1 MAAVGAMLALALVS
15 TGLAVP
21 PAVADVGQD
30 STVVAPAD
38 ERWWRGQDIT
48 FEVTVTR
55 DGAPATGDVRW
66 LEDGRGSPFWR
77 VPLVDGRA
85 TVVIPSNAVALG
97 RHVYEV
103 RHVDPAAGVDPA
115 TGQWPALSS
124 DTVEIELADPAR
136 PVLDESSWY
145 YGDAHRLGV
154 DLTGTD
160 EPRDGT
166 VSVALGDG
174 VERSATLR
182 DGVAGFDLDGTELV
196 SSRSVTLSHTSPSG
210 EHVATWKLYVHA
222 QSRPVTMTA
231 PVPSAVRLGA
241 DVVVPVRVAS
251 SQGTPQGRVSVVRAS
266 GDVLASAAVTD
277 GRATLRFPASRLPLG
292 SNRLEVRFD
301 GQRRYEQKTGSG
313 YVTVRPRATTVT
325 VSTPKTWTYGKARR
339 VAVKVSSPSG
349 TPTGRVELW
358 SYGRKLRSATLSR
371 GQASL
376 YLSATRI
383 TPQDGDRQQ
392 MVVKYVGPS
401 TFERSQRAWTQK
413 VAEARPK
420 VTFRMDRTSF
430 PNDWSPD
437 RSVGATVTVKT
448 AGLPE
453 RGKLCIWSRDPHVDR
468 RWSECWT
475 NWSWKVDDG
484 RRRIRVPG
492 HVLGIANVAAGK
504 TSVKLQ
510 YIPKDRN
517 VRSVFSNTITL
528 RHHAP

>member
-1 MAAVGAMLALALVS
+1 M
-15 TGLAVP
+15 
-21 PAVADVGQD
+21 
-30 STVVAPAD
+30 
-38 ERWWRGQDIT
+38 
-48 FEVTVTR
+48 
-55 DGAPATGDVRW
+55 
-66 LEDGRGSPFWR
+66 
-77 VPLVDGRA
+77 
-85 TVVIPSNAVALG
+85 
-97 RHVYEV
+97 
-103 RHVDPAAGVDPA
+103 
-115 TGQWPALSS
+115 
-124 DTVEIELADPAR
+124 
-136 PVLDESSWY
+136 
-145 YGDAHRLGV
+145 
-154 DLTGTD
+154 
-160 EPRDGT
+160 
-166 VSVALGDG
+166 
-174 VERSATLR
+174 
-182 DGVAGFDLDGTELV
+182 
-196 SSRSVTLSHTSPSG
+196 
-210 EHVATWKLYVHA
+210 
-222 QSRPVTMTA
+222 
-231 PVPSAVRLGA
+231 
-241 DVVVPVRVAS
+241 
-251 SQGTPQGRVSVVRAS
+251 
-266 GDVLASAAVTD
+266 TD